1 MTGDMIEDASAG
13 TQQRNGTGSTQNVVQ
28 LKFKGKGVKK
38 FASITGDHVGEQ
50 LAIVY
55 DEKMVSAPTLKS
67 EISDGE
73 CVIEGKFTFEEAD
86 QLASTLRIGAL
97 PLELENIH
105 DNIVGATLG
114 SQALNTSLLAG
125 VIGLIL
131 VIIFM
136 IVMYR
141 IPSSYA
147 ACPQR
152 FECHP
157 DIAGYCRYCVE
168 YWYGGR
174 RQLYYLYAYS

>member
-141 IPSSYA
+141 VPA
-147 ACPQR
+147 WLPALP
-152 FECHP
+152 
-157 DIAGYCRYCVE
+157 
-168 YWYGGR
+168 
-174 RQLYYLYAYS
+174 